1 MKNVDTRMQ
10 IKQLVF
16 LVLVIFSLLM
26 LFWLLLAPQ
35 AAAAGPATPLTMT
48 VAVHDTTDCDGEL
61 VRQAER
67 DYLDDRT
74 NLTRRFGDFELAL
87 HDSLSGNLVVAGGD
101 AVISGHVSGTVLVVC
116 GNITMTSTSSVDG
129 DVVAVSGTVKRFEG
143 SRIGG
148 DQVETSPE
156 SRHHSRARR
165 REDKGWDWERNWE
178 RQRQRLAASF
188 DVDAHYNRVD
198 GLYLGG
204 SLPRKYRGFANIG
217 MFGFGGYGFKAKR
230 WQYQGGAEFYIG
242 REFCTALGA
251 EAHDFTDTED
261 GWIIPR
267 DENTAAALFIKEDF
281 QDYYRRKGFSIF
293 GSQSF
298 GDDFK
303 LTAGY
308 RRDDLLTLENR
319 AVWSLFG
326 GKKKFRQNP
335 TIDEGRLVSYFAEF
349 GWDGRDHERS
359 PRRGWFMNVM
369 AEVSRP
375 SFESDFDYDRVIVD
389 VRRYIP
395 IGYGKNLDV
404 RLRAGSSSGVL
415 PAQFFFD
422 LGGISTLQGHRYKEL
437 TGNRMLLGSL
447 EYRMNAGR
455 SRLHDIPILSEFNLI
470 LFVDSGMIWKVDEGA
485 GLARFENFD
494 WNRLKTDIGVA
505 ITDNDG
511 RVRLNF
517 AKRTDRG
524 NDDLV
529 VTFRLNRA
537 F

>member
-1 MKNVDTRMQ
+1 MKNIDTRMQ
-10 IKQLVF
+10 IKQLLF

-35 AAAAGPATPLTMT
+35 AAAAGPAAPLSMT
-48 VAVHDTTDCDGEL
+48 VAAHDTTDCDGEL

-101 AVISGHVSGTVLVVC
+101 VVISGRVAGTVLVVC
-116 GNITMTSTSSVDG
+116 GNITLTSTAVVDG
-129 DVVAVSGTVKRFEG
+129 DVVAVSGRVKRFEG

-156 SRHHSRARR
+156 SRHYSRARR
-165 REDKGWDWERNWE
+165 TRDRGWDWERNWK
-178 RQRQRLAASF
+178 RQQRRLASSF

-198 GLYLGG
+198 GFYLGG
-204 SLPRKYRGFANIG
+204 SLPRKYRGFTNVG

-242 REFCTALGA
+242 REFRTALGA
-251 EAHDFTDTED
+251 ETHDFTDTED

-281 QDYYRRKGFSIF
+281 QDYYRRKGFSLF
-293 GSQSF
+293 GSQNF
-298 GDDFK
+298 GNDFK

-335 TIDEGRLVSYFAEF
+335 TIDEGKLVSYFTEF
-349 GWDGRDHERS
+349 GWDSRDHKRS
-359 PRRGWFMNVM
+359 PRRGWLLNAM

-375 SFESDFDYDRVIVD
+375 DFDSDFDYDRMIID

-395 IGYGKNLDV
+395 IGYGKNLDL

-422 LGGISTLQGHRYKEL
+422 AGGLSTLQGYRFKEF
-437 TGNRMLLGSL
+437 TGNRMLLGNL

-485 GLARFENFD
+485 ALANFKDFD
-494 WNRLKTDIGVA
+494 WNRLKTDVGVA

-524 NDDLV
+524 HDDLV